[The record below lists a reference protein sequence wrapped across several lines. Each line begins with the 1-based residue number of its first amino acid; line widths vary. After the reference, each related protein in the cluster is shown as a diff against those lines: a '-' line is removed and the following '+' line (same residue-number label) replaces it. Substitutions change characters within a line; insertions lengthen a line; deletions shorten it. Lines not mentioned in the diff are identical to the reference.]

1 MLKLL
6 KNIAT
11 KIILIIGLILLWG
24 SFLIIAG
31 GLVALVII
39 GLLWFD
45 NNPMLRYLVFISST
59 IAASLIIYLC
69 LHIISASVEM
79 FAKLLYGK

>member
-11 KIILIIGLILLWG
+11 KIILAIGLILLWG

-31 GLVALVII
+31 GLVTLVII

-59 IAASLIIYLC
+59 IATSLIIYLC

-79 FAKLLYGK
+79 FTKLLYGR